1 MGERTA
7 LVTAG
12 AAGIG
17 RAIADR
23 LAADGLTVIVTD
35 VCERAVQDARS
46 AGLHA
51 YVADASDYAGV
62 AALAQTVEE
71 EHGRLDVLVN
81 NAGIAGPTARVE
93 DTVVEAWEQTVSVN
107 LNAQFYHVKALLP
120 LMRRSEGEGRIVN
133 MSSAAG
139 RLGMFGRAVYSAS
152 KAGVIGFT
160 KTLAIELGPEG
171 FTANTICPGAVG
183 GPRIDGVIEA
193 KAAVL
198 GREAEDV
205 AADYRGQ
212 SAIAEFIE
220 PESVAGMV
228 SFLVGPDG
236 RQINGRVLAVDGYTQ
251 KLS

>member
-71 EHGRLDVLVN
+71 VARPLDVLVN

-93 DTVVEAWEQTVSVN
+93 DTVVEAWNRPCLSISTRSSTMCKS
-107 LNAQFYHVKALLP
+107 FLP
-120 LMRRSEGEGRIVN
+120 L
-133 MSSAAG
+133 
-139 RLGMFGRAVYSAS
+139 
-152 KAGVIGFT
+152 T
-160 KTLAIELGPEG
+160 
-171 FTANTICPGAVG
+171 
-183 GPRIDGVIEA
+183 
-193 KAAVL
+193 
-198 GREAEDV
+198 
-205 AADYRGQ
+205 
-212 SAIAEFIE
+212 
-220 PESVAGMV
+220 
-228 SFLVGPDG
+228 
-236 RQINGRVLAVDGYTQ
+236 
-251 KLS
+251 